1 MALTGRGDTLA
12 HGSSHN
18 HLFQLYAEDSRL
30 LEKNVGDFLW
40 QSLKQNGAALVVAT
54 PAHRASFC
62 DEISRLGAD
71 AAQAQRQGHLI
82 LLDADD
88 LLGRILV
95 DGYPNASAFAAHV
108 GTVVREILARLG
120 VTALHVYGE
129 MVGILWQA
137 RQYAAAVA
145 LEQLWNELRETL
157 PFELFC
163 SYPIDIFDKEFECG
177 IVGALLG
184 THTHLLPTGLNER
197 LESALDRALEEVLD
211 SRMAG
216 IKPHLQMNG
225 HAVRPCL
232 PRGEATILWL
242 RRHYPD
248 RASAILTR
256 ARHYYEA
263 IP

>member
-1 MALTGRGDTLA
+1 MALIGRGDTLA

-40 QSLKQNGAALVVAT
+40 RSLNQNGAALVVAT
-54 PAHRASFC
+54 PAHSTSFC
-62 DEISRLGAD
+62 DEINRLGTD
-71 AAQAQRQGHLI
+71 AAQAQRQGRLI

-95 DGYPNASAFAAHV
+95 DGYPDASAFAAHV
-108 GTVVREILARLG
+108 GTVVRDILARPD
-120 VTALHVYGE
+120 VTGLKAYGE

-145 LEQLWNELRETL
+145 LEQLWNELRETVPL
-157 PFELFC
+157 ELFC
-163 SYPIDIFDKEFECG
+163 SYPIDIFDKEFEFSV
-177 IVGALLG
+177 VGAVLG
-184 THTHLLPTGLNER
+184 AHTHLLPTGLNER

-248 RASAILTR
+248 RASAILAR